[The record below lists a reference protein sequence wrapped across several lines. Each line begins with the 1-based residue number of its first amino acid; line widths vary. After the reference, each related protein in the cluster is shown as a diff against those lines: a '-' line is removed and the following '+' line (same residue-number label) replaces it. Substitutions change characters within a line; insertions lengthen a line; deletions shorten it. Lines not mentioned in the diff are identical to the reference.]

1 MQSKL
6 LKKEKINSINKE
18 DLKEM
23 GKILDDNL
31 NFEKE
36 KNIDDDLIR

>member
-18 DLKEM
+18 DLKEI
-23 GKILDDNL
+23 KKLLDDNI
-31 NFEKE
+31 NFEKR
-36 KNIDDDLIR
+36 KKY

>member
-18 DLKEM
+18 DLKEI
-23 GKILDDNL
+23 KKLLDDNI
-31 NFEKE
+31 NFEKR
-36 KNIDDDLIR
+36 KKYWWWFD